1 MIVSPTLHHPVMLNE
16 CIEALQI
23 QPNGIYIDATFGRGG
38 HSEAIL
44 NRLSLEGRLI
54 AVDRDPEALAFGQ
67 AKWGGDPRIIFI
79 QSNYRDLET
88 IIKKTGIFTQTPF
101 VNGILVDCG
110 VSSPQLDDP
119 KRGFSFLRE
128 GPLDMRMDPTKG
140 ISAQEWLLTAT
151 VQEMIF
157 VFRSYG
163 EEPFAK
169 KIAIQIENVRKIKP
183 LTTTHELADLVKA
196 CVPPK
201 KTHRHPATQVF
212 QAIRIHINE
221 ELKDLEALL
230 VVAPNVLAIGGRLA
244 LISFHSLEDRIIKRY
259 FRAQSKIVLPKGV
272 AVPEKELISPL
283 EWIIKRQYPSAGEID
298 LNPRARSA
306 TLRVAQKNR

>member
-1 MIVSPTLHHPVMLNE
+1 MNSSPVLHQPVMLNE

-44 NRLSLEGRLI
+44 NQLSPAGRLV
-54 AVDRDPEALAFGQ
+54 AVDRDPEALAFGR
-67 AKWGGDPRIIFI
+67 AKWGEDPRIIFI
-79 QSNYRDLET
+79 QSHYGDLKA
-88 IIKKTGIFTQTPF
+88 IIEKAGIASL

-119 KRGFSFLRE
+119 RRGFSFLRE
-128 GPLDMRMDPTKG
+128 GPLDMRMDPTTG
-140 ISAQEWLLTAT
+140 ISAQEWLASAT
-151 VQEMIF
+151 VAEMIR
-157 VFRSYG
+157 VFRIYG

-169 KIAIQIENVRKIKP
+169 KIAYQIENFRKTTP
-183 LTTTHELADLVKA
+183 LNTTHELANLIKS
-196 CVPPK
+196 CVPAK

-221 ELKDLEALL
+221 ELKDLEMLL
-230 VVAPNVLAIGGRLA
+230 AAAPQVLAVGGRLA

-259 FRAQSKIVLPKGV
+259 FRAQSKVILPKGV
-272 AVPEKELISPL
+272 AIPEKELASPL
-283 EWIIKRQYPSAGEID
+283 EWVIKRQYPSEREIG

-306 TLRVAQKNR
+306 TLRVAQKNG

>member
-1 MIVSPTLHHPVMLNE
+1 MTSSPTLHQPVMLNE

-23 QPNGIYIDATFGRGG
+23 QPDGIYLDATFGRGG
-38 HSEAIL
+38 HTEAIL
-44 NRLSLEGRLI
+44 NKLSAKGRLV
-54 AVDRDPEALAFGQ
+54 AVDRDPEALAFGR
-67 AKWGGDPRIIFI
+67 AKWGSDPRIIFVH
-79 QSNYRDLET
+79 SHYGDLISILEKANIT
-88 IIKKTGIFTQTPF
+88 TL

-119 KRGFSFLRE
+119 KRGFSFLRD
-128 GPLDMRMDPTKG
+128 GPLDMRMDPTQG

-151 VQEMIF
+151 FEEMRDIF
-157 VFRSYG
+157 WIYG

-169 KIAIQIENVRKIKP
+169 KIAQHIVSARQTKP
-183 LTTTHELADLVKA
+183 LTTTHELANLIKS

-212 QAIRIHINE
+212 QAIRIYLNE

-230 VVAPNVLAIGGRLA
+230 AAAPQVLAVGGRLA

-259 FRAQSKIVLPKGV
+259 FRAQSKVILPKGV
-272 AVPEKELISPL
+272 AIPEKELASPL
-283 EWIIKRQYPSAGEID
+283 EWVIKRQYPSEKEVD

-306 TLRVAQKNR
+306 TLRVAQRNG